1 MWTRQYKRSKLRVV
15 VVPVLA
21 CCLLGYFVFH
31 AVNGTLGLNS
41 SERYDSQM
49 SELKV
54 ELASLEKRRAEM
66 QTRTKL
72 LSDGS
77 LERDLIDETARR
89 SLGLTRSNEL
99 IMLHSSN

>member
-1 MWTRQYKRSKLRVV
+1 MWTRQYKSSKLRVV
-15 VVPVLA
+15 VVPALA
-21 CCLLGYFVFH
+21 CCLLGYFLFH

-41 SERYDSQM
+41 SERYDA
-49 SELKV
+49 EIAKLEI
-54 ELASLEKRRAEM
+54 ELAGLEKHRTEL
-66 QTRTKL
+66 QKRTKL

-89 SLGLTRSNEL
+89 SLGLTRANEL